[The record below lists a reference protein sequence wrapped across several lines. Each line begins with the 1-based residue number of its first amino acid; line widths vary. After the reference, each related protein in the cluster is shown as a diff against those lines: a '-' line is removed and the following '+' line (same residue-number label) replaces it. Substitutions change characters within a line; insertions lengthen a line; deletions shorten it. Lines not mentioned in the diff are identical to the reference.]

1 MLHAA
6 PSIGKAATARLVPF
20 PGAQPGTRLGLPSLA
35 QTSISMMARCRRIL
49 ARETGG
55 KPCR

>member
-6 PSIGKAATARLVPF
+6 PSIGKAATARPVPF

-55 KPCR
+55 KP